1 MSVSQERFESLVQA
15 AAANH
20 HKIVNV
26 AVAGF
31 GFVLTLASRRYEYD
45 LRVVYDP
52 ATDSW
57 TGLDPYRGG
66 TLPAIINEI
75 ARMMKE

>member
-1 MSVSQERFESLVQA
+1 MSVSEERFESLVQA

-20 HKIVNV
+20 CKIVKV
-26 AVAGF
+26 AATGF
-31 GFVLTLASRRYEYD
+31 GFVLTLRSRRYEYD
-45 LRVVYDP
+45 VYAAYDP

-57 TGLDPYRGG
+57 TGIDPYQGG

-75 ARMMKE
+75 ARTMKE